1 MNYSTALFLFNEKLR
16 CVAVSYEPTKETNKT
31 LFKTLDTMVEVGDF
45 VVIPTDSRYN
55 MTVGKVIEVDVD
67 VDFDSPTQMGWIVGP
82 VDRKAYEE
90 TLTAEG
96 RAIAKMKSA
105 EAHRKRE
112 ELKKSMFAEHA
123 ASFENVALLETAKE
137 EQ

>member
-16 CVAVSYEPTKETNKT
+16 CVAVAYEPTKESSKT
-31 LFKTLDTMVEVGDF
+31 LFKTLDPMIEVGDF

-55 MTVGKVIEVDVD
+55 MTVAKVIEVDVD
-67 VDFDSPTQMGWIVGP
+67 VDFESPIQMQWIIGI
-82 VDRKAYEE
+82 VDRKSYEE
-90 TLTAEG
+90 TLTNEG

-123 ASFENVALLETAKE
+123 ASFEGVALLENSADTK
-137 EQ
+137 